1 MLEISFLHARIPFMA
16 ENISANIDQFLLTIE
31 SRGRSKNTVTNY
43 RVDLEQY
50 REYLLKQGISDV
62 SQIDSDSVRIYLSNI
77 IGFGIAKTSAARKL
91 SAVRGFIRWLSSR
104 ELLDY
109 GAIAGLK
116 GPKLPTS
123 LPRALSYEDTERL
136 LVEGP
141 EQGKHYHRDRLIL
154 ELLYGS
160 GLRVSEL
167 IDLNWESIET
177 DQRMIRVAGKGSK
190 ERLVPFGPGVKKLLE
205 DWQLLSKQG
214 GSGPL
219 FISEKGAERLT
230 VRTVHRLVQR
240 SALRVGL
247 YGVSP
252 HTLRHCFA
260 THLLERG
267 APLRVVRELLG
278 HESIAATQRY
288 LSITAEQMKR
298 SYIEHHPRALGQD
311 Q

>member
-1 MLEISFLHARIPFMA
+1 MA
-16 ENISANIDQFLLTIE
+16 ENISANVDQFLAFME
-31 SRGRSKNTVTNY
+31 SRGRSKNTVINY
-43 RVDLEQY
+43 RVDLEQF
-50 REYLLKQGISDV
+50 REYLLRQDISDV
-62 SQIDSDSVRIYLSNI
+62 SKIDSQSVRVYLSNI
-77 IGFGIAKTSAARKL
+77 IGFGIAKSSAARKL
-91 SAVRGFIRWLSSR
+91 SAVRGFISWLSSR
-104 ELLDY
+104 EILEY
-109 GAIAGLK
+109 GVAAGLK
-116 GPKLPTS
+116 GPKLPSS
-123 LPRALSYEDTERL
+123 LPRALSYEETEKL

-141 EQGKHYHRDRLIL
+141 ENGKHYQRDRLIL

-167 IDLNWESIET
+167 IDLNWENIET
-177 DQRMIRVAGKGSK
+177 DQRMIRVLGKGSK
-190 ERLVPFGPGVKKLLE
+190 ERLVPFGPSVKELLE
-205 DWQLLSKQG
+205 DWSLLSKEG
-214 GSGPL
+214 TKGPL

-240 SALRVGL
+240 AALRVGI

-267 APLRVVRELLG
+267 APLRVVQELLG

-298 SYIEHHPRALGQD
+298 SYMEHHPRAHE
-311 Q
+311 

>member
-1 MLEISFLHARIPFMA
+1 
-16 ENISANIDQFLLTIE
+16 NVDQFLAFME
-31 SRGRSKNTVTNY
+31 SRGRSKNTVINY
-43 RVDLEQY
+43 RVDLEQF
-50 REYLLKQGISDV
+50 REYLLRQGISDV
-62 SQIDSDSVRIYLSNI
+62 SGIDSQSVRVYLSNI
-77 IGFGIAKTSAARKL
+77 IGFGIAKSSAARKL

-104 ELLDY
+104 EVLDY
-109 GAIAGLK
+109 GVAAGLK
-116 GPKLPTS
+116 GPKLPSS
-123 LPRALSYEDTERL
+123 LPRALSFEETEKL
-136 LVEGP
+136 LTEGP
-141 EQGKHYHRDRLIL
+141 ENGKHYQRDRLIL

-167 IDLNWESIET
+167 IDLNWENIET
-177 DQRMIRVAGKGSK
+177 DQRMIRVFGKGSK

-205 DWQLLSKQG
+205 DWKLLSKEG
-214 GSGPL
+214 TKGPL
-219 FISEKGAERLT
+219 FLSEKGAERLT

-240 SALRVGL
+240 AALRVGI

-267 APLRVVRELLG
+267 APLRVVQELLG

-298 SYIEHHPRALGQD
+298 SYMEYHPRAHE
-311 Q
+311 

>member
-1 MLEISFLHARIPFMA
+1 M
-16 ENISANIDQFLLTIE
+16 E
-31 SRGRSKNTVTNY
+31 SRGRSKNTVINY
-43 RVDLEQY
+43 RVDLEQF
-50 REYLLKQGISDV
+50 REYLLRQDISDV
-62 SQIDSDSVRIYLSNI
+62 SGIDSQSVRVYLSNI
-77 IGFGIAKTSAARKL
+77 IGFGIAKSSAARKL
-91 SAVRGFIRWLSSR
+91 SAVRGFISWLSSR
-104 ELLDY
+104 EILEY
-109 GAIAGLK
+109 GVAAGLK
-116 GPKLPTS
+116 GPKLPSS
-123 LPRALSYEDTERL
+123 LPRALSYEETEKL

-141 EQGKHYHRDRLIL
+141 ENGKHYQRDRLIL

-167 IDLNWESIET
+167 IDLNWENIET
-177 DQRMIRVAGKGSK
+177 DQRMIRVLGKGSK
-190 ERLVPFGPGVKKLLE
+190 ERLVPFGPSVKELLE
-205 DWQLLSKQG
+205 DWSLLSKEG
-214 GSGPL
+214 TKGPL

-240 SALRVGL
+240 AALRVGI

-267 APLRVVRELLG
+267 APLRVVQELLG

-298 SYIEHHPRALGQD
+298 SYMEHHPRAHE
-311 Q
+311 

>member
-1 MLEISFLHARIPFMA
+1 MT
-16 ENISANIDQFLLTIE
+16 ENILANINQFLEFIG

-43 RVDLEQY
+43 RVDLEQF
-50 REYLLKQGISDV
+50 REYLLRQGISDV
-62 SQIDSDSVRIYLSNI
+62 SQIDTQSVRVYLSNI
-77 IGFGIAKTSAARKL
+77 IGFGIAKSSAARKL

-104 ELLDY
+104 EILDY
-109 GAIAGLK
+109 GVAAGLK
-116 GPKLPTS
+116 GPKLPSS
-123 LPRALSYEDTERL
+123 LPRALSYEETEKL
-136 LVEGP
+136 LTEGP
-141 EQGKHYHRDRLIL
+141 ELGKHYQRDRLVL

-167 IDLNWESIET
+167 IDLNWENIET
-177 DQRMIRVAGKGSK
+177 DQRIIRVFGKGSK
-190 ERLVPFGPGVKKLLE
+190 ERLVPFGPSVKKLLE
-205 DWQLLSKQG
+205 DWKVLSKG
-214 GSGPL
+214 ENKGPL

-240 SALRVGL
+240 AALRVGI

-267 APLRVVRELLG
+267 APLRVVQELLG

-298 SYIEHHPRALGQD
+298 SYMEHHPRAHE
-311 Q
+311 

>member
-1 MLEISFLHARIPFMA
+1 MA
-16 ENISANIDQFLLTIE
+16 ENISENVDQFLAFME
-31 SRGRSKNTVTNY
+31 SRGRSKNTVINY
-43 RVDLEQY
+43 RVDLEQF
-50 REYLLKQGISDV
+50 REYLLRQDISDV
-62 SQIDSDSVRIYLSNI
+62 SGIDSQSVRVYLSNI
-77 IGFGIAKTSAARKL
+77 LGFGIAKSSAARKL
-91 SAVRGFIRWLSSR
+91 SAVRGFISWLSSR
-104 ELLDY
+104 EILEY
-109 GAIAGLK
+109 GVAAGLK
-116 GPKLPTS
+116 GPKLPSS
-123 LPRALSYEDTERL
+123 LPRALSYEETEKL

-141 EQGKHYHRDRLIL
+141 ENGKHYQRDRLIL

-167 IDLNWESIET
+167 IDLNWENIET
-177 DQRMIRVAGKGSK
+177 DQRMIRVLGKGSK
-190 ERLVPFGPGVKKLLE
+190 ERLVPFGPSVKELLE
-205 DWQLLSKQG
+205 DWSLLSKEG
-214 GSGPL
+214 TKGPL

-240 SALRVGL
+240 AALRVGI

-267 APLRVVRELLG
+267 APLRVVQELLG

-298 SYIEHHPRALGQD
+298 SYMEHHPRAHE
-311 Q
+311 